1 MTSPILLWFRQD
13 LRLADNPA
21 LAAAAKAGP
30 VLPVFILDDET
41 PGQWKPG
48 GASRWWLHHSL
59 EALAAD
65 LRKLGS
71 DLILRRG
78 PAAKVITSLL
88 KETGAAAVFW
98 NRQYEPWAIARD
110 TRIKDSLKTAGI
122 RAESFNA
129 SLLREPWEMK
139 TGAGGPY
146 RVFSP
151 FWRAAREQ
159 LGSVDPV
166 ARPKAIP
173 TPATWPASDRLASWK
188 LLPTS
193 PDWSTGFTPHWTPGE
208 HGARKRLDAFL
219 AGALSGYATQRDRP
233 DIEATSRLSPHLH
246 FGDIG
251 PRQVWKAAI
260 AAAQSRGQETNTDKF
275 LAELGWREFSY
286 HLLYHFPHLP
296 ERNYKE
302 SFDAFPWDDSE
313 ANFRKWC
320 RGQTGYPIV
329 DAGMRELWT
338 TGFMH
343 NRVRMVAASF
353 LIKHLLIP
361 WQKGEE
367 WFWDTLV
374 DADLASNS
382 ASWQWVAGS
391 GADAAPYFRIFN
403 PVMQGEKF
411 DPDGAYVR
419 KWVPELKACNPKFI
433 HRPWDAPD
441 FTRLRYPA
449 PMIDHATAR
458 DRALKAFKT
467 LPKAE

>member
-1 MTSPILLWFRQD
+1 MSHALLWFRRD
-13 LRLADNPA
+13 LRLFDNPA
-21 LAAAAKAGP
+21 LSAAVAEGAVTP
-30 VLPVFILDDET
+30 VYILDEGPDVR
-41 PGQWKPG
+41 PQG
-48 GASRWWLHHSL
+48 GAALWWLNRSL
-59 EALAAD
+59 AALAAD
-65 LRKLGS
+65 LESRGS
-71 DLILRRG
+71 RLILRRG
-78 PAAKVITSLL
+78 DPAALVPALAAEAGATSVHWNDLFDPGL
-88 KETGAAAVFW
+88 RQRDDRLEARLSAAGLSVGRWNGAH
-98 NRQYEPWAIARD
+98 
-110 TRIKDSLKTAGI
+110 
-122 RAESFNA
+122 
-129 SLLREPWEMK
+129 LLRPDTVTTR
-139 TGAGGPY
+139 TGGAFG
-146 RVFSP
+146 VFTP

-173 TPATWPASDRLASWK
+173 APATWPASDKLASWK
-188 LLPTS
+188 LLPTK

-246 FGDIG
+246 LGEIG

-275 LAELGWREFSY
+275 LAEVGWREFSH

-302 SFDAFPWDDSE
+302 SFDAFPWDDNE

-361 WQKGEE
+361 WQKGEA

-449 PMIDHATAR
+449 PMVDHATAR

>member
-1 MTSPILLWFRQD
+1 MTTPTLLWFRQD

-21 LAAAAKAGP
+21 LAAAVKAGP

-41 PGQWKPG
+41 PGQWKAG

-88 KETGAAAVFW
+88 KETGATAIFW
-98 NRQYEPWAIARD
+98 NRQYEPWAIGRD
-110 TRIKDSLKTAGI
+110 TRIKDSLKTASI

-146 RVFSP
+146 RVFTP

-173 TPATWPASDRLASWK
+173 APAAWPASDKLASWK
-188 LLPTS
+188 LLPTR

-208 HGARKRLDAFL
+208 HGARKRLDTFL

-246 FGDIG
+246 FGEIG

-260 AAAQSRGQETNTDKF
+260 AAAQSRGQ
-275 LAELGWREFSY
+275 
-286 HLLYHFPHLP
+286 
-296 ERNYKE
+296 
-302 SFDAFPWDDSE
+302 
-313 ANFRKWC
+313 
-320 RGQTGYPIV
+320 
-329 DAGMRELWT
+329 
-338 TGFMH
+338 
-343 NRVRMVAASF
+343 
-353 LIKHLLIP
+353 
-361 WQKGEE
+361 
-367 WFWDTLV
+367 
-374 DADLASNS
+374 
-382 ASWQWVAGS
+382 
-391 GADAAPYFRIFN
+391 
-403 PVMQGEKF
+403 
-411 DPDGAYVR
+411 
-419 KWVPELKACNPKFI
+419 
-433 HRPWDAPD
+433 
-441 FTRLRYPA
+441 
-449 PMIDHATAR
+449 
-458 DRALKAFKT
+458 
-467 LPKAE
+467 